1 MGKVYPGERL
11 LEVLERDTVYL
22 YVAFLDNGFLVVL
35 LLVLV
40 FIMKG
45 LWGNAF
51 LKDFPICN
59 FLFCGVFLY
68 PTRRQNAFS
77 SSFFPS
83 FFVVSRYQSIP
94 LNLAK
99 CYEIFMASM
108 PFFLWCGR
116 TNNPAH
122 IHPNYTICKLK
133 HLISLLDKR
142 VIGKERQFFY

>member
-11 LEVLERDTVYL
+11 VEVLERHTVYL
-22 YVAFLDNGFLVVL
+22 YVASLDNGFSVVV

-51 LKDFPICN
+51 FKDFPICN

-68 PTRRQNAFS
+68 PTRRHNAFS
-77 SSFFPS
+77 SSFFFLS

-94 LNLAK
+94 LNLAN
-99 CYEIFMASM
+99 AVR
-108 PFFLWCGR
+108 FLW
-116 TNNPAH
+116 
-122 IHPNYTICKLK
+122 
-133 HLISLLDKR
+133 HLYD
-142 VIGKERQFFY
+142 FFSGV